1 MKLSPIVKTKTLGV
15 SSIDLH
21 SMVNCELCEQRA
33 IERLVTISK
42 RMENDEEAVAT
53 DLATVDNEQAY
64 HLLFRIV
71 LVRE

>member
-1 MKLSPIVKTKTLGV
+1 
-15 SSIDLH
+15 
-21 SMVNCELCEQRA
+21 
-33 IERLVTISK
+33 
-42 RMENDEEAVAT
+42 MENDEEAVAI